1 MLILDGLGCSFS
13 FFLRVQEQIQTANS
27 KPNHWRRPELK
38 FNPEPRDLQFI
49 VLRVDFDA
57 VRFVPSSSLNPEDRP
72 FDWLNSLESKMASPV
87 AP

>member
-1 MLILDGLGCSFS
+1 M
-13 FFLRVQEQIQTANS
+13 
-27 KPNHWRRPELK
+27 K
-38 FNPEPRDLQFI
+38 FNPEPRELQFI

-57 VRFVPSSSLNPEDRP
+57 VRFVPSSSLNPDDRP